1 MKNNL
6 PVVSVVGKPNIGKST
21 LINRICMSRDA
32 IVDEEPMITRDR
44 KYYKVDWNGKN
55 FYILDTGGIDFKPE
69 DKLSLQILLQSKK
82 AIDESD
88 LIVFVV
94 NLREPISRSDEEIAV
109 MLRKTNKD
117 IIFAGNKWDSDQSSY
132 FTEDYLKLGLGY
144 PLNISAMHG
153 VGIGDLLDEI
163 VQNLSFKEEQDMD
176 NKKEEEIP
184 SIAILG
190 KPNVG
195 KSTLFNTLIK
205 EERVIVDDMEGTT
218 RDTID
223 SILEYKDKTYRF
235 IDTAGLKKDKVVEKD
250 LEFYSKLR
258 AIKAIEKSDIGLI
271 LVDSTSEIS
280 RQDINIVDT
289 CLKNGT
295 SVIVIFSKTDK
306 ASKEEIENNL
316 HLFDKK
322 LNFASYIPFL
332 KVSAINKKGIP
343 GIFKYIE
350 IVLAERKKTVNE
362 NKLMAIFKKKDEKSF
377 IYKEGKKYK
386 IKFIKQIGSSP
397 PYFIVFSNI
406 DISKISSIKNFIE
419 KTLRENFDFTGTP
432 IRFKYKY

>member
-6 PVVSVVGKPNIGKST
+6 TVVSVVGKPNIGKST
-21 LINRICMSRDA
+21 LINRICMGKEA
-32 IVDEEPMITRDR
+32 IVHEEPMITRDR

-55 FYILDTGGIDFKPE
+55 FYILDTGGIDFKPD
-69 DKLSLQILLQSKK
+69 DKLSLKILLQSKQ
-82 AIDESD
+82 AIQESD
-88 LIVFVV
+88 VIVFVV
-94 NLREPISRSDEEIAV
+94 NLREPISSADEEIAA
-109 MLRKTNKD
+109 MLRKTSKE
-117 IIFAGNKWDSDQSSY
+117 IIFAGNKWDSDKSSY
-132 FTEDYLKLGLGY
+132 FTEDYLKLGFGY

-163 VQNLSFKEEQDMD
+163 VQNLNFKDDPESD
-176 NKKEEEIP
+176 NKKEEDIP

-205 EERVIVDDMEGTT
+205 EERVIVDDKEGTT

-223 SILEYKDKTYRF
+223 SILEYKDKIYRF

-258 AIKAIEKSDIGLI
+258 TIQAIEKSDIGLI

-306 ASKEEIENNL
+306 ASKEDIENNL
-316 HLFDKK
+316 HLFDQK
-322 LNFASYIPFL
+322 LHFASYLPFL
-332 KVSAINKKGIP
+332 KVSAVNKKGIP

-386 IKFIKQIGSSP
+386 LKFIKQIGSSP

-406 DISKISSIKNFIE
+406 DISKISSIKNFVE
-419 KTLRENFDFTGTP
+419 KTIRENFDFTGTP
-432 IRFKYKY
+432 IKFKYKY

>member
-132 FTEDYLKLGLGY
+132 FTEDYLKLGFGY

>member
-6 PVVSVVGKPNIGKST
+6 TVVSVVGKPNIGKST

-55 FYILDTGGIDFKPE
+55 FYVLDTGGIDFKPE

-94 NLREPISRSDEEIAV
+94 NLREPISRADEEIAA
-109 MLRKTNKD
+109 MLRKTSKE
-117 IIFAGNKWDSDQSSY
+117 IIFAGNKWDSNQSSY
-132 FTEDYLKLGLGY
+132 FTEDYLKLGFGY

-163 VQNLSFKEEQDMD
+163 VQNLNFKEEQDID

-271 LVDSTSEIS
+271 LVDSTIEIS

-306 ASKEEIENNL
+306 ASKEDIENNL

-322 LNFASYIPFL
+322 LSFASHIPFL

-350 IVLAERKKTVNE
+350 IVLAERKKTLNE

-377 IYKEGKKYK
+377 IYKDGKKYK

-397 PYFIVFSNI
+397 PYFIVFSNM

-432 IRFKYKY
+432 IKFKYKY

>member
-6 PVVSVVGKPNIGKST
+6 TVVSVVGKPNIGKST
-21 LINRICMSRDA
+21 LINRICMTRDA

-55 FYILDTGGIDFKPE
+55 FYILDTGGIDFKPD

-88 LIVFVV
+88 MIVFVV
-94 NLREPISRSDEEIAV
+94 NLREPVSRADEEIAA
-109 MLRKTNKD
+109 MLRKTSKE

-132 FTEDYLKLGLGY
+132 FTEDYLKLGFGY

-163 VQNLSFKEEQDMD
+163 VQNLSFKEGQSTDET
-176 NKKEEEIP
+176 NEEDIA
-184 SIAILG
+184 SITILG

-223 SILEYKDKTYRF
+223 SILEYKDKIYRF

-295 SVIVIFSKTDK
+295 SVIVVFSKTDK
-306 ASKEEIENNL
+306 ATKEDIEKNL
-316 HLFDKK
+316 HLFDQK
-322 LNFASYIPFL
+322 LSFASYIPFL

-350 IVLAERKKTVNE
+350 IVLAERKKVVNE

-432 IRFKYKY
+432 IKFKYKY

>member
-6 PVVSVVGKPNIGKST
+6 TVVSVVGKPNIGKST

-55 FYILDTGGIDFKPE
+55 FYVLDTGGIDFKPE

-94 NLREPISRSDEEIAV
+94 NLREPISRADEEIAA
-109 MLRKTNKD
+109 MLRKTSKE

-132 FTEDYLKLGLGY
+132 FTEDYLKLGFGY

-163 VQNLSFKEEQDMD
+163 VQNLNFKEEQDID

-271 LVDSTSEIS
+271 LVDSTIEIS

-322 LNFASYIPFL
+322 LNFASHIPFL

-350 IVLAERKKTVNE
+350 IVLAERKKTLNE

-377 IYKEGKKYK
+377 IYKDGKKYK

-397 PYFIVFSNI
+397 PYFIVFSNM

-432 IRFKYKY
+432 IKFKYKY

>member
-6 PVVSVVGKPNIGKST
+6 TVVSVVGKPNICKST
-21 LINRICMSRDA
+21 LINRICMGKEA
-32 IVDEEPMITRDR
+32 IVHEEPIITRDR

-55 FYILDTGGIDFKPE
+55 FYILDTGGIDFKP
-69 DKLSLQILLQSKK
+69 DDRLSLQILLQSKK
-82 AIDESD
+82 AIAESD
-88 LIVFVV
+88 LIIFVV
-94 NLREPISRSDEEIAV
+94 NLREPISSGDEEIAA
-109 MLRKTNKD
+109 MLRKTSKE

-132 FTEDYLKLGLGY
+132 FTEDYLKLGFGY

-163 VQNLSFKEEQDMD
+163 VQNINFKDEFNLED
-176 NKKEEEIP
+176 KKEEEIP

-205 EERVIVDDMEGTT
+205 EDRVIVDEKEGTT

-223 SILEYKDKTYRF
+223 SILEYKDKVYRF

-258 AIKAIEKSDIGLI
+258 TIRAIEKSDIGLI
-271 LVDSTSEIS
+271 LIDSTNEIS

-306 ASKEEIENNL
+306 ASKEDIENNL
-316 HLFDKK
+316 HLFDQK
-322 LNFASYIPFL
+322 LHFASYIPFL
-332 KVSAINKKGIP
+332 KVSAVNKKGIP

-350 IVLAERKKTVNE
+350 IVLKERKKTINE
-362 NKLMAIFKKKDEKSF
+362 NKLMTIFKKKDEKSF

-386 IKFIKQIGSSP
+386 LKFIKQIGSNP

-406 DISKISSIKNFIE
+406 DISKISSIKNFVE
-419 KTLRENFDFTGTP
+419 KTIRENFDFTGTP
-432 IRFKYKY
+432 IKFKYKY

>member
-6 PVVSVVGKPNIGKST
+6 TVVSVVGKPNIGKST
-21 LINRICMSRDA
+21 LINRICMGKEA
-32 IVDEEPMITRDR
+32 IVHEEPMITRDR

-55 FYILDTGGIDFKPE
+55 FYILDTGGIDFKP
-69 DKLSLQILLQSKK
+69 DDRLSLQILLQSKK
-82 AIDESD
+82 AIAESD
-88 LIVFVV
+88 LIIFVV
-94 NLREPISRSDEEIAV
+94 NLREPISSGDEEIAA
-109 MLRKTNKD
+109 MLRKTSKE

-132 FTEDYLKLGLGY
+132 FTEDYLKLGFGY

-163 VQNLSFKEEQDMD
+163 VQNINFKDEFNLED
-176 NKKEEEIP
+176 KKEEEIP

-205 EERVIVDDMEGTT
+205 EDRVIVDEKEGTT

-223 SILEYKDKTYRF
+223 SILEYKDKVYRF

-258 AIKAIEKSDIGLI
+258 TIRAIEKSDIGLI
-271 LVDSTSEIS
+271 LIDSTNEIS

-306 ASKEEIENNL
+306 ASKEDIENNL
-316 HLFDKK
+316 HLFDQK
-322 LNFASYIPFL
+322 LHFASYIPFL
-332 KVSAINKKGIP
+332 KVSAVNKKGIP

-350 IVLAERKKTVNE
+350 IVLKERKKTINE
-362 NKLMAIFKKKDEKSF
+362 NKLMTIFKKKDEKSF

-386 IKFIKQIGSSP
+386 LKFIKQIGSNP

-406 DISKISSIKNFIE
+406 DISKISSIKNFVE
-419 KTLRENFDFTGTP
+419 KTIRENFDFTGTP
-432 IRFKYKY
+432 IKFKYKY

>member
-6 PVVSVVGKPNIGKST
+6 TVVSVVGKPNIGKST
-21 LINRICMSRDA
+21 LINRICMGKEA
-32 IVDEEPMITRDR
+32 IVHEEPMITRDR

-55 FYILDTGGIDFKPE
+55 FYILDTGGIDFKP
-69 DKLSLQILLQSKK
+69 DDRLSLQILLQSKK
-82 AIDESD
+82 AIAES
-88 LIVFVV
+88 
-94 NLREPISRSDEEIAV
+94 EPISSADEEIAA
-109 MLRKTNKD
+109 MLRKTSKE

-132 FTEDYLKLGLGY
+132 FTEDYLKLGFGY

-163 VQNLSFKEEQDMD
+163 VQNINFKDEFNLED
-176 NKKEEEIP
+176 KKEEEIP

-205 EERVIVDDMEGTT
+205 EDRVIVDEKEGTT

-223 SILEYKDKTYRF
+223 SILEYKDKVYRF

-258 AIKAIEKSDIGLI
+258 TIKAIEKSDIGLI
-271 LVDSTSEIS
+271 LIDSTNEIS

-306 ASKEEIENNL
+306 ASKEDIENNL
-316 HLFDKK
+316 HLFDQK
-322 LNFASYIPFL
+322 LHFASYIPFL
-332 KVSAINKKGIP
+332 KVSAVNKKGIP

-350 IVLAERKKTVNE
+350 IVLKERKKTINE
-362 NKLMAIFKKKDEKSF
+362 NKLMTIFKKKDEKSF

-386 IKFIKQIGSSP
+386 LKFIKQIGSNP

-406 DISKISSIKNFIE
+406 DISKISSIKNFVE
-419 KTLRENFDFTGTP
+419 KTIRENFDFTGTP
-432 IRFKYKY
+432 IKFKYKY

>member
-6 PVVSVVGKPNIGKST
+6 TVVSVVGKSNIGKST

-55 FYILDTGGIDFKPE
+55 FYVLDTGGIDFKPE

-94 NLREPISRSDEEIAV
+94 NLREPISRADEEIAA
-109 MLRKTNKD
+109 MLRKTSKE

-132 FTEDYLKLGLGY
+132 FTEDYLKLGFGY

-163 VQNLSFKEEQDMD
+163 VQNLNFKEEQDID

-332 KVSAINKKGIP
+332 KVSAVNKKGIP
-343 GIFKYIE
+343 SIFKYIE
-350 IVLAERKKTVNE
+350 IVLAEREKTVNE

-377 IYKEGKKYK
+377 IYKDGKKYK

-432 IRFKYKY
+432 IKFKYKY

>member
-1 MKNNL
+1 
-6 PVVSVVGKPNIGKST
+6 
-21 LINRICMSRDA
+21 
-32 IVDEEPMITRDR
+32 
-44 KYYKVDWNGKN
+44 
-55 FYILDTGGIDFKPE
+55 
-69 DKLSLQILLQSKK
+69 
-82 AIDESD
+82 
-88 LIVFVV
+88 
-94 NLREPISRSDEEIAV
+94 
-109 MLRKTNKD
+109 
-117 IIFAGNKWDSDQSSY
+117 
-132 FTEDYLKLGLGY
+132 
-144 PLNISAMHG
+144 MHG

-163 VQNLSFKEEQDMD
+163 VQNINFKDEFNLED
-176 NKKEEEIP
+176 KKEEEVP

-205 EERVIVDDMEGTT
+205 EERVIVDEKEGTT

-223 SILEYKDKTYRF
+223 SILEYKDKVYRF

-258 AIKAIEKSDIGLI
+258 TIKAIEKSDIGLI
-271 LVDSTSEIS
+271 LIDSTNEIS

-306 ASKEEIENNL
+306 ASKEDIENNL
-316 HLFDKK
+316 HLFDQK
-322 LNFASYIPFL
+322 LHFASYIPFL
-332 KVSAINKKGIP
+332 KVSAVNKKGIP

-350 IVLAERKKTVNE
+350 IVLKERKKTINE
-362 NKLMAIFKKKDEKSF
+362 NKLMTIFKKKDEKSF

-386 IKFIKQIGSSP
+386 LKFIKQIGSNP
-397 PYFIVFSNI
+397 PYLIVFSNI

-432 IRFKYKY
+432 IKFKYKY